1 MPEENDRRSIIFDLF
16 CKLDNG
22 KHVII
27 EMQNKRQDYFVE
39 RALFYLSRAISMQGE
54 KGEEWEYGINAV
66 IGVFITHFNLFDN
79 NDNKDVLC
87 EMRLMNPKTNKTIS
101 DKIRGYFI
109 QLPKFKKSNNGCAD
123 HFEEWIYNLKN
134 MERMGNIEF
143 KDKEVFKRLW
153 DLSNCSMLSFEER
166 NKYERSLKA
175 YRDYVNQIN
184 YAKKEGMEEGK
195 AEGRVE
201 GREEGKAEG
210 RAEERLKTITLLR
223 ESGMSDE
230 EIAFR
235 LKIDI
240 EEIKSL

>member
-1 MPEENDRRSIIFDLF
+1 M
-16 CKLDNG
+16 
-22 KHVII
+22 
-27 EMQNKRQDYFVE
+27 
-39 RALFYLSRAISMQGE
+39 
-54 KGEEWEYGINAV
+54 
-66 IGVFITHFNLFDN
+66 
-79 NDNKDVLC
+79 LC

-184 YAKKEGMEEGK
+184 YAKKEGI
-195 AEGRVE
+195 AEGRV
-201 GREEGKAEG
+201 EGKAEG

-230 EIAFR
+230 EISFR

-240 EEIKSL
+240 EELKSL

>member
-1 MPEENDRRSIIFDLF
+1 
-16 CKLDNG
+16 
-22 KHVII
+22 
-27 EMQNKRQDYFVE
+27 
-39 RALFYLSRAISMQGE
+39 
-54 KGEEWEYGINAV
+54 
-66 IGVFITHFNLFDN
+66 
-79 NDNKDVLC
+79 
-87 EMRLMNPKTNKTIS
+87 
-101 DKIRGYFI
+101 
-109 QLPKFKKSNNGCAD
+109 
-123 HFEEWIYNLKN
+123 
-134 MERMGNIEF
+134 MGNIEF

-184 YAKKEGMEEGK
+184 YAKKEGIAEGKAEGK

-230 EIAFR
+230 EISFR

-240 EEIKSL
+240 EELKSL